1 MQKAEAFLICQETT
15 LENSKV
21 KYGYSR
27 NSAVGQKTCKGSRM
41 RHFLFII
48 AISFSILTANMVDAF
63 DFYGASISDK
73 EAPLSYI
80 KYGIKGYH
88 PIINEVVL
96 DTPVSKAGLK
106 KGDVII
112 SVNNRNIQKTTE
124 LRSVNGNVINLTV
137 FNGFEQKT
145 VSIERL
151 SIETEK
157 TKRKDAVRKHSN
169 DSQIYLQVVEQP
181 DNSPPLKFDNAA
193 LEKKY
198 GNSSY
203 SPVKNNN
210 YRITKNTS
218 SVDSMR
224 SAFNERSSGVQVAG
238 EGVVSKILPDDNDG
252 SRHQRFILTLSSG
265 QKLLMAH
272 NIDLAPRIASL
283 MEGDSVAFYG
293 VYEWNVKGG
302 VIHWTH
308 LDPDGRH
315 EAGWLKHAG
324 RIYQ

>member
-1 MQKAEAFLICQETT
+1 
-15 LENSKV
+15 
-21 KYGYSR
+21 
-27 NSAVGQKTCKGSRM
+27 M

-48 AISFSILTANMVDAF
+48 AISFSILTANAVDAF

-73 EAPLSYI
+73 EAPSSYI
-80 KYGIKGYH
+80 KYGINGYH

-96 DTPVSKAGLK
+96 DTPASKAGLK
-106 KGDVII
+106 KGDII
-112 SVNNRNIQKTTE
+112 LFINNKNIQKTIE
-124 LRSVNGNVINLTV
+124 LRSITNDVINFTV
-137 FNGFEQKT
+137 FNGFERKT
-145 VSIERL
+145 VSIDRL
-151 SIETEK
+151 AFETEK
-157 TKRKDAVRKHSN
+157 AKRNGTERKHSN
-169 DSQIYLQVVEQP
+169 NSQIYPQVVEHP
-181 DNSPPLKFDNAA
+181 DNSPPLTFDNAS

-198 GNSSY
+198 GNSNF

-210 YRITKNTS
+210 YRITKSTN
-218 SVDSMR
+218 SVDAIR
-224 SAFNERSSGVQVAG
+224 GAFNERRSGVQVAG
-238 EGVVSKILPDDNDG
+238 EGVVSKLLPDDNDG

-272 NIDLAPRIASL
+272 NIDLAPPIASL

-293 VYEWNVKGG
+293 VYEWNAKGG

-324 RIYQ
+324 RTYQ